1 MRVRLYTYITIDYQ
15 NNIESEDEPGKET
28 DDNND
33 NENKNSKTCM
43 KIQIKNITI
52 YFTIVINK
60 I

>member
-43 KIQIKNITI
+43 KI
-52 YFTIVINK
+52 
-60 I
+60 